1 MAEIEIDGKQ
11 FITGRMSARQQ
22 FHVARRLAPLF
33 AAMFPAGKK
42 VDVSAAADAAANVD
56 LTACAEAMARLS
68 DADCDYVLDA
78 CLGVVKHREESGTL
92 FNISAQGNTLRYDW
106 IDMNMMLRLAASV
119 IQDNLQGFMGA
130 ARSASSDAAIA

>member
-11 FITGRMSARQQ
+11 FVTGRMSARQQ

-42 VDVSAAADAAANVD
+42 IDVSSAAEIN

-78 CLGVVKHREESGTL
+78 CLGVVKHREESGSL
-92 FNISAQGNTLRYDW
+92 FGIAVAGGKLRYDW

-119 IQDNLQGFMGA
+119 VQDNLQGFMGA
-130 ARSASSDAAIA
+130 VPSSSNGAAIG